1 MSQGN
6 FWDSNVWSFLI
17 ILAVLFSSLLF
28 ANLLKKTIPF
38 LRKSLI
44 PSSVLGGLIL
54 LIVSTIYYLITKR
67 PFFELSVFGNAVI
80 GKAEVDGEMIEV
92 VQTGAHTL
100 EILTYHFLGLGFVA
114 MALRDNKK
122 PLDKKSTREIFD
134 SGCMTVAGYLLQAI
148 FGLAITIVFCL
159 LVDPTIF
166 KASGILLP
174 FGYGQGTGQALNYG
188 SIYERDYGFV
198 GGSNFGLTVAALG
211 FLSASFG
218 GVIYLNVL
226 KKKGKV
232 VQVEEK
238 DEKALYLCDIQS
250 DDEIPMNGSVDKFT
264 IQVAAVVV
272 VYIVSFLVML
282 GLSKLLPSF
291 SSVFFGFNFLI
302 GTLLAVLLRVILKF
316 LNKKGVVKKKYLNTF
331 LMNRI
336 GGTAFD
342 LMIVAGI
349 AVIRIDLIKQ
359 YWLVLLILGG
369 VGCLT
374 TFFYVRFVCM
384 KLFKGYQY
392 EEFFAMYGMLTG
404 TASTGVILLREI
416 DPDLKTPASNNLIFQ
431 TLPAIVFGFPMML
444 LAAFCP
450 KDDMST
456 YLTLAFCALF
466 FIGMNIILFRNL
478 IFRRKKYL
486 AELEN
491 EEIGAEN

>member
-17 ILAVLFSSLLF
+17 ILAVLFGSLLV

-38 LRKSLI
+38 LKKSLI

-54 LIVSTIYYLITKR
+54 LFISTIYYLITKN
-67 PFFELSVFGNAVI
+67 PFFELPVFGNAVV
-80 GKAEVDGEMIEV
+80 GKLEVDGEVMEI
-92 VQTGAHTL
+92 VQTGAGTL

-134 SGCMTVAGYLLQAI
+134 SGCMTVAGYLIQAV
-148 FGLAITIVFCL
+148 FGLSITILFCL

-166 KASGILLP
+166 KAAGILLP

-188 SIYERDYGFV
+188 SIYEGDYNFV
-198 GGSNFGLTVAALG
+198 GGSNFGLTIAALG

-218 GVIYLNVL
+218 GVIYLNIL
-226 KKKGKV
+226 KRKGKI

-238 DEKALYLCDIQS
+238 DEKALYLSDIQS

-264 IQVAAVVV
+264 IQMAAVIV
-272 VYIVSFLVML
+272 VYIVSFLIMYGL
-282 GLSKLLPSF
+282 GKLVPGLR
-291 SSVFFGFNFLI
+291 SVLFGFNFLI
-302 GTLLAVLLRVILKF
+302 GTLLAILLKAILKF
-316 LNKKGVVKKKYLNTF
+316 LNKKGIVKKKYLNTF

-359 YWLVLLILGG
+359 YWLVLLVLGV
-369 VGCLT
+369 VGCLV
-374 TFFYVRFVCM
+374 TFFYVKFVCER
-384 KLFKGYQY
+384 LFKGYKY

-416 DPDLKTPASNNLIFQ
+416 DPELKTPASNNLIFQ

-456 YLTLAFCALF
+456 YLTLAFCVLF

-478 IFRRKKYL
+478 IFRKKKYL

-491 EEIGAEN
+491 EGVMEEN